1 MRWTVP
7 LVAGLVLSPTSAAA
21 DLPPVRTDEQAI
33 KEAGLPTDGPGLV
46 QYFRRRALQDVPA
59 EKIKGLI
66 RQLGDDDF
74 DARENA
80 SDALIG
86 LGQRAA
92 PFLLNARASLDAEVV
107 RRAEACLQQIKGGVG
122 NGVETAAVRM
132 LAIRKPAEAAEALL
146 AFLSVV
152 ESNAMADEVAD
163 ALASMMR
170 REGRPDKAVVAALG
184 NKMSL
189 RRAIAA
195 VALCRAGL
203 QAKEPA
209 VQKAVQDVDWSVRQR
224 AALALAAAGDKSAV
238 SVLIDLLPRLP
249 QEGAWEVED
258 CLLRLADGPG
268 PGLPLRFDADSRK
281 KCRDAWAHWWAA
293 NEGKADLGKL
303 KTSLEGITLVV
314 LSDQKIVREVDAAGK
329 TLWEVKEIGFPL
341 DAQALPGDRV
351 LVAEHANHCVT
362 ERDRLGKIVWKVDT
376 KDLSQQLAKQAGI
389 AKVQEVVQPLVAQR
403 LSNGNT
409 FIATGNQMFE
419 VDKDGKLV
427 WPRSQATFGIMVR
440 GICKAQRLR
449 NGDIAYISGTNQFV
463 RLGRDGKERL
473 SFSVGATT
481 SGGRLDMLAN
491 GHVVVPQ
498 VNQGRVVE
506 YDSEG
511 RPVWQATV
519 EQPIAAVRLP
529 NGHTLVTTMN
539 QNRAVEL
546 DRGGRIVWDYRSNG
560 RVNRAFRR

>member
-1 MRWTVP
+1 MRWMLP
-7 LVAGLVLSPTSAAA
+7 LVAGLVLAPISAAA
-21 DLPPVRTDEQAI
+21 DLPPVQTDEQAL
-33 KEAGLPTDGPGLV
+33 KEAGLPSDGPGLV

-74 DARENA
+74 DTRENA
-80 SDALIG
+80 SAALID

-92 PFLLNARASLDAEVV
+92 PFLLNARASLDAEVA
-107 RRAEACLQQIKGGVG
+107 RRAEACLQQIKGGVDK
-122 NGVETAAVRM
+122 GVETAAIRV
-132 LAIRKPAEAAEALL
+132 LAIRTPAEAAEALL

-152 ESNAMADEVAD
+152 ESDAMTKEVID

-170 REGRPDKAVVAALG
+170 REGRLDKAVAAALG
-184 NKMSL
+184 DKLPL
-189 RRAIAA
+189 RRAVAA

-203 QAKEPA
+203 RAKEPA
-209 VQKAVQDVDWSVRQR
+209 IQKAILDVDWSVRQR
-224 AALALAAAGDKSAV
+224 AALALAAAGDQSAV
-238 SVLIDLLPRLP
+238 PVLIDLLPKLP
-249 QEGAWEVED
+249 REEAWEVED
-258 CLLRLADGPG
+258 CLLRLADGAG
-268 PGLPLRFDADSRK
+268 PDMPLRFDPGSRK

-303 KTSLEGITLVV
+303 KTSLKGITLVV
-314 LSDQKIVREVDAAGK
+314 LSDQKIVREIDAAGT

-351 LVAEHANHCVT
+351 LVAEHANNCVT
-362 ERDRLGKIVWKVDT
+362 ERDRLGNIVWKVDT
-376 KDLSQQLAKQAGI
+376 KDLAQQLAKQAGI
-389 AKVQEVVQPLVAQR
+389 AGMPAAQPLVAQR
-403 LSNGNT
+403 LPNGNT

-427 WPRSQATFGIMVR
+427 WPRSQAGLIVHGVR
-440 GICKAQRLR
+440 KAQRLR
-449 NGDIAYISGTNQFV
+449 NGDIAYVSDANRFV
-463 RLGRDGKERL
+463 RLGRDDKEVL
-473 SFSVGATT
+473 SFLVEATT
-481 SGGRLDMLAN
+481 SGGRLEVLAN

-498 VNQGRVVE
+498 VNQNRVVE

-511 RPVWQATV
+511 KLVWRATV

-529 NGHTLVTTMN
+529 NGHTLVTTMD

-546 DRGGRIVWDYRSNG
+546 DRGGRIIWDYRSNG